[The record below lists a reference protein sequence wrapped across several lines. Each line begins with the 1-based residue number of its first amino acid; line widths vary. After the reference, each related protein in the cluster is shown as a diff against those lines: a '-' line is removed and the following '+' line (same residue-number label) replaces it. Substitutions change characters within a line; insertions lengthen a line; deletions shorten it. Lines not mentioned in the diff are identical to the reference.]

1 MNPLPTAIF
10 LDRDGT
16 IVEDAH
22 YMSNPAQL
30 RLIAGAAEA
39 IARMNAALVPVIV
52 VTNQSGIGR
61 GLLTEDDHRR
71 VTERLDEMLGEHGA
85 RIDDSYFC
93 PHAPEDDCDCR
104 KPRTLL
110 FRTAQREHP
119 EIDLARSLY
128 VGDRLR
134 DVEPAFRL
142 GGSGV
147 LVPSSETSDKDKAD
161 AEAGGARIAPSL
173 GVAVDW
179 YLCTN

>member
-1 MNPLPTAIF
+1 VNPLPTAVF

-22 YMSNPAQL
+22 YLSSPGQL
-30 RLIAGAAEA
+30 RLIDGAAEA
-39 IARMNAALVPVIV
+39 IARINAALVPVIV

-61 GLLTEDDHRR
+61 EFLTEDDHRL
-71 VTERLDEMLGEHGA
+71 VSERLDEMLGEHGA

-93 PHAPEDDCDCR
+93 PHVPEYDCDCR

-128 VGDRLR
+128 IGDRLR
-134 DVEPAFRL
+134 DVEPAFSL

-147 LVPSSETSDKDKAD
+147 LIPSPETSEMEKAA